1 MSFFFLF
8 QFVAACF
15 WGLWAID
22 RELVFPVAL
31 DVFFPPWL
39 NHIMHT
45 SIVIFDVAEMLL
57 IPMIFPSRRY
67 AATGTAIVMVT
78 YLVW

>member
-1 MSFFFLF
+1 
-8 QFVAACF
+8 
-15 WGLWAID
+15 
-22 RELVFPVAL
+22 VFPVAL